1 MTEKREIDLELR
13 GQSCFI
19 AALHSAS
26 DREFL
31 LKATKL
37 EKEGAL
43 LSIVEQAHELLEAS
57 ITQLGENLSE
67 EERHAVD
74 RGISLACEEWLRT
87 PLDAVL
93 EGV

>member
-1 MTEKREIDLELR
+1 
-13 GQSCFI
+13 
-19 AALHSAS
+19 
-26 DREFL
+26 
-31 LKATKL
+31 
-37 EKEGAL
+37 L

-74 RGISLACEEWLRT
+74 KGISLACEEWLLE